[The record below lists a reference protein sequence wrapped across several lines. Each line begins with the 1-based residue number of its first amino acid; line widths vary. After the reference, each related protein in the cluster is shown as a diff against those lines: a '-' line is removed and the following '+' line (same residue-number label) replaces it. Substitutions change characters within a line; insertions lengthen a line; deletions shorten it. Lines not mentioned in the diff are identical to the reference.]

1 MKPIIVAIGFIFFWI
16 FFIMALVGI
25 IKPSLIG
32 KLVGYLPNPKGVQ
45 NEV

>member
-1 MKPIIVAIGFIFFWI
+1 MKPILADIAFIFSI
-16 FFIMALVGI
+16 VFFIMALVGI